1 MKISRQ
7 QIIIFFVSNLSHKEM
22 NRYLYELDYKQ
33 IKRTTYEM
41 LKCPLETIN
50 ITLLLKKTTKNYP
63 MK

>member
-1 MKISRQ
+1 
-7 QIIIFFVSNLSHKEM
+7 M